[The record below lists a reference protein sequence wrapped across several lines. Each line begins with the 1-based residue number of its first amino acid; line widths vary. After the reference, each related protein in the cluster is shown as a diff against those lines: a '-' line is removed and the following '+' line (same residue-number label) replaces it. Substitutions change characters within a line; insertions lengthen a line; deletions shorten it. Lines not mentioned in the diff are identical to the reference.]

1 MVERS
6 ALATYA
12 GRLSATALACLILAP
27 SSARANG
34 RYPNADQLVT
44 DPGDPDHLVLRATF
58 GTLDSRDGGVSWTWI
73 CEEAV
78 GYTGDPAITILR
90 GGSLLLAFEEN
101 VTFSSDQ
108 GCSWSSVPLS
118 PERRFTLDVTRD
130 AADPSRAWVL
140 SASLDAT
147 RRVSVLD
154 VDTSGGASISV
165 MDGFA
170 PSTIEVAQ
178 SRPERMYVVGLDGD
192 FRASLLVSDDR
203 GQSWALRHIEP
214 HAMSAMYVS
223 AVDPT
228 NPDKLY
234 LRVDEPTADFLLV
247 SNDAGVSWSDVLR
260 VDGEMLGLALSP
272 DGRRIAAGGPDVG
285 LHVAST
291 TELQFQRVAGGPQSL
306 RCLTWTARGLFACAQ
321 ESIDGWTLALSTDD
335 ASTFTP
341 LWHVQDLV
349 PLECA
354 ASTSVGGVCPST
366 WLDIAS
372 RIGAQLVPGEDPERP
387 PAKSESSCSTLP
399 ARTARDSV
407 VVAWALAA
415 LLGLRRRVRQLSGAP
430 HTNHCSSARRSA
442 AESAGEPSG
451 GMRQE

>member
-1 MVERS
+1 MLVWGLPVAQRS
-6 ALATYA
+6 VLATYV
-12 GRLSATALACLILAP
+12 GRLFAAALACLMLPAAV
-27 SSARANG
+27 ARANG

-44 DPGDPDHLVLRATF
+44 DPGDPEHLVLRATF
-58 GTLDSRDGGVSWTWI
+58 GTLDSRDGGLTWTWI

-90 GGSLLLAFEEN
+90 GGSVLLAFEEN
-101 VTFSSDQ
+101 VTFSSEQ
-108 GCSWSSVPLS
+108 GCTWSAVPLS

-130 AADPSRAWVL
+130 AADSSRAWVL

-154 VDTSGGASISV
+154 VDTSGGASITV

-170 PSTIEVAQ
+170 PSTIEVAL
-178 SRPERMYVVGLDGD
+178 SRPERLYVAGLDGD

-203 GQSWALRHIEP
+203 GQSWELRHIEP
-214 HAMSAMYVS
+214 HAMAAMYIS

-234 LRVDEPTADFLLV
+234 VRVDEPTADFLLV
-247 SNDAGVSWSDVLR
+247 SGDAGLSWNEVLR

-272 DGRRIAAGGPDVG
+272 DGRRIAAGGPNVG
-285 LHVAST
+285 LHVANTSD
-291 TELQFQRVAGGPQSL
+291 LQFQLVAGGPQGP

-335 ASTFTP
+335 VRTFTP

-354 ASTSVGGVCPST
+354 SSTSVGGVCPGT

-372 RIGAQLVPGEDPERP
+372 RIGAQLVPGENPDPP
-387 PAKSESSCSTLP
+387 PAKSESSCSISRQS
-399 ARTARDSV
+399 ARGTDV
-407 VVAWALAA
+407 VMACALAA
-415 LLGLRRRVRQLSGAP
+415 LLGLRRRWHQRCVLERIWSV
-430 HTNHCSSARRSA
+430 
-442 AESAGEPSG
+442 
-451 GMRQE
+451 

>member
-1 MVERS
+1 VLVWGLPVTQRS
-6 ALATYA
+6 TLATYV
-12 GRLSATALACLILAP
+12 GRLSAAALACLVLAP
-27 SSARANG
+27 AVAHANG

-44 DPGDPDHLVLRATF
+44 DLGDPEHLVLRATF
-58 GTLDSRDGGVSWTWI
+58 GTLVSQDGGLRWTWI

-90 GGSLLLAFEEN
+90 GGSLLLAFEQN
-101 VTFSSDQ
+101 VTFSSEQ

-140 SASLDAT
+140 SASLDAS

-154 VDTSGGASISV
+154 VDTSGGESITV

-170 PSTIEVAQ
+170 PSTIEVAL
-178 SRPERMYVVGLDGD
+178 SRPERLYVVGLDGD
-192 FRASLLVSDDR
+192 FRASLLISDDR
-203 GQSWALRHIEP
+203 GLSWELRHIEP
-214 HAMSAMYVS
+214 HAMAAMYVS

-234 LRVDEPTADFLLV
+234 VRVDEPTADYLLV
-247 SNDAGVSWSDVLR
+247 SSDAGVSWSEVLR

-272 DGRRIAAGGPDVG
+272 DGSRIAAGGPDVG
-285 LHVAST
+285 LHVAAT
-291 TELQFQRVAGGPQSL
+291 ADLQFQLVEGGPESL

-321 ESIDGWTLALSTDD
+321 ESVDGWTLALSTDD
-335 ASTFTP
+335 ARTFTP

-354 ASTSVGGVCPST
+354 ASTSVGGVCPGT

-372 RIGAQLVPGEDPERP
+372 RIGAELVPGENPDPA
-387 PAKSESSCSTLP
+387 PAKSESSCSVSP
-399 ARTARDSV
+399 QSAAPDSV
-407 VVAWALAA
+407 VVACALAA
-415 LLGLRRRVRQLSGAP
+415 LLGLRRRGRPSVVRGAAHEP
-430 HTNHCSSARRSA
+430 LEQRASLRSR
-442 AESAGEPSG
+442 ERG
-451 GMRQE
+451 